1 MLLEVEGIV
10 LSETPYGETSK
21 IINLYTKEKGL
32 IGIMCKGAKS
42 MKSMFRASTQV
53 LSYGIFN
60 LHYKEGKLSTL
71 TGVDIID
78 PLINIKEDLKKI
90 TTAFYLIKLITQV
103 LKDTQDPKIYD
114 LFISTILKINEGFDE
129 TVLCNILEIKLL
141 PFLGVTL
148 CLDGCIRCG
157 SKKEIVTIDKK
168 EMRKKIRT
176 SRQRL

>member
-103 LKDTQDPKIYD
+103 LKDTQDPKIYY
-114 LFISTILKINEGFDE
+114 L
-129 TVLCNILEIKLL
+129 
-141 PFLGVTL
+141 
-148 CLDGCIRCG
+148 
-157 SKKEIVTIDKK
+157 
-168 EMRKKIRT
+168 
-176 SRQRL
+176 